1 MKVIW
6 GNEIVDRDKVTI
18 DFEDRGYQFGDGI
31 YEVVSFYNR
40 TYFCMDEHID
50 RFFSNAEK
58 IEMRVPF
65 TKAEIKSLSDELLNG
80 SEVNDGYIYIQ
91 LTRGNASPRN
101 HSYPSQDVV
110 PLLTGSII
118 GAERNTEKMSR
129 GIKTSLE
136 EDIRW
141 LRCDIKM
148 ISLLG
153 NIMLKH
159 EAHKKDAE
167 EAILHRENIV
177 TECSSSNVAI
187 VKDGAIYTH
196 PDGNLILP
204 GITKIL
210 WKDCAEKLDIPVY
223 EEKFTTEEL
232 MDADEV
238 FCSSTTKE
246 VMRIRQID
254 DKVFEIP
261 ETGSVIQALQKSY
274 EQKVMEQCGDL
285 SNESGRFIDLK

>member
-31 YEVVSFYNR
+31 YEVISFYNQ
-40 TYFCMDEHID
+40 TYFYMDEHID

-58 IEMRVPF
+58 IEMRIPF
-65 TKAEIKSLSDELLNG
+65 TKDELKTLSMKLLKE
-80 SEVNDGYIYIQ
+80 SEENDGYIYIQ
-91 LTRGNASPRN
+91 LTRGNVSPRD

-110 PLLTGSII
+110 PLLTGSIT
-118 GAERNTEKMSR
+118 GALRNTEKMSR
-129 GIKTSLE
+129 GIKTTLE

-167 EAILHRENIV
+167 EAILHRDSIV
-177 TECSSSNVAI
+177 TECSSSNVAM
-187 VKDGAIYTH
+187 VKNGAIYTH

-204 GITKIL
+204 GITKVI
-210 WKDCAEKLDIPVY
+210 WKACAEKLNIPVF
-223 EEKFTTEEL
+223 EKPFSVEEL
-232 MDADEV
+232 FDADEV

-246 VMRIRQID
+246 VMPIRQID
-254 DKVFEIP
+254 DKVFELP
-261 ETGSVIQALQKSY
+261 ETGSIIRALQVCY
-274 EQKVMEQCGDL
+274 EKEVTEQCGEL
-285 SNESGRFIDLK
+285 TNK